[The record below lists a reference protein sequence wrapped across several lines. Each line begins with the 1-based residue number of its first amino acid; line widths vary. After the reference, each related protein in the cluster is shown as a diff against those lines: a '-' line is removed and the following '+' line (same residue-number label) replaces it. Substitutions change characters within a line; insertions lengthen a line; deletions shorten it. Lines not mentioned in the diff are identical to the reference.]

1 MEMSKGWKKVMSFVD
16 NAGNINT
23 WDPKDETV
31 CSTAD
36 IEHALYLMRE
46 MAEAIEPVI
55 MNDPENDQDYKY
67 KMFALSK
74 VLDKFK
80 EWK

>member
-1 MEMSKGWKKVMSFVD
+1 MPEGWKTVMSFVD

-36 IEHALYLMRE
+36 IEQSLYIMRE
-46 MAEAIEPVI
+46 MAKAIEEVVTSNPHTDK
-55 MNDPENDQDYKY
+55 NYKH
-67 KMFALSK
+67 KMLALSDSLK
-74 VLDKFK
+74 KFK